1 MEAKDAQ
8 GSFASSPLTSFN
20 DPRLTWLKGQ
30 SPDSWAAGLPDG
42 AGPETE
48 GFGGSSEVS
57 GGSDT
62 TLVITPPSKKDYW
75 RRTFYEPTMIKGDAP
90 ALVAQVP
97 ASEECTLEAC
107 FSFTPQSQF
116 DQVGLFV
123 YLDETHWLKT
133 GIEFAD
139 GTCRLSVVCCNTQS
153 DWSVMPWDGKSSAKL
168 RIHKI
173 NHANSVVVEACHVG
187 DGGGD
192 GGGGGGGGESSSLSW
207 QFVRICHLGTN
218 MANLALAKEEPTA
231 AGSVS
236 AADWHVGPFAACS
249 LEQRGCRATFTQ
261 FSITGRKSCT
271 HESEGNE
278 FGDQ

>member
-1 MEAKDAQ
+1 MEGKDAAPPAPPE
-8 GSFASSPLTSFN
+8 GSFASSPLTSFL
-20 DPRLTWLKGQ
+20 DPRLVWLKGQ
-30 SPDSWAAGLPDG
+30 SPDSWSADLPDD

-48 GFGGSSEVS
+48 GFGGSSEVT
-57 GGSDT
+57 GDQ
-62 TLVITPPSKKDYW
+62 LVIIPPSKKDYW

-97 ASEECTLEAC
+97 ASEECTMEAS

-168 RIHKI
+168 RVHKI
-173 NHANSVVVEACHVG
+173 NHANTVVVEACH
-187 DGGGD
+187 D
-192 GGGGGGGGESSSLSW
+192 GGGGSSAW
-207 QFVRICHLGTN
+207 QFVRIGHLGTN

-231 AGSVS
+231 AGTAS

-249 LEQRGCRATFTQ
+249 LEQQGCRATFTQ
-261 FSITGRKSCT
+261 FSISGRKSCT